1 MKVWLL
7 VCMVLLVACQPP
19 GSSTTPAAVTARNGG
34 DLECPDG
41 KPARPGL
48 QNFGAYIGTW
58 AANRPHDR
66 SVTTDYAI
74 GIVPGHVA
82 VRCTNDGFVV
92 VERIHPQF
100 QMPAG
105 TAVRVALS
113 DLPEDSDKVYDH
125 THASCRVLQYRSQLL
140 SQQLRAADDDGSVD
154 IVFTSETSTYNAA
167 AVKTIVLDLYDKLG
181 ADTRAC

>member
-1 MKVWLL
+1 
-7 VCMVLLVACQPP
+7 
-19 GSSTTPAAVTARNGG
+19 
-34 DLECPDG
+34 
-41 KPARPGL
+41 
-48 QNFGAYIGTW
+48 
-58 AANRPHDR
+58 
-66 SVTTDYAI
+66 
-74 GIVPGHVA
+74 
-82 VRCTNDGFVV
+82 
-92 VERIHPQF
+92 
-100 QMPAG
+100 MPAG